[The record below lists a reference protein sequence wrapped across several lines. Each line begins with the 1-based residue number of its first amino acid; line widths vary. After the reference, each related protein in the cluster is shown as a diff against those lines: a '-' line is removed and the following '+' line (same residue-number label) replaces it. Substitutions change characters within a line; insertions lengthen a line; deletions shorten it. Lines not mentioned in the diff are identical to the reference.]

1 MLCCVLNVFDVPYR
15 RSNSQ
20 AAGGGNSAS
29 GAASSGSSKVKRT
42 ARISTGGYRP
52 GSSGRMV
59 MGSRSVVP
67 ATYVPEELV
76 TQAQVVLQGKSRH
89 LIIRELQRT
98 VRYEQFLY
106 NFFYS
111 HML

>member
-1 MLCCVLNVFDVPYR
+1 
-15 RSNSQ
+15 
-20 AAGGGNSAS
+20 
-29 GAASSGSSKVKRT
+29 
-42 ARISTGGYRP
+42 
-52 GSSGRMV
+52 MV

-98 VRYEQFLY
+98 VRMKFEEQQFIF
-106 NFFYS
+106 NQIKRS
-111 HML
+111 GEIAIVVVGID

>member
-1 MLCCVLNVFDVPYR
+1 
-15 RSNSQ
+15 
-20 AAGGGNSAS
+20 
-29 GAASSGSSKVKRT
+29 
-42 ARISTGGYRP
+42 
-52 GSSGRMV
+52 MV

-98 VRYEQFLY
+98 VRIKFEEQQFIFNRIKRLPARLQLLWSELISHRIHEY
-106 NFFYS
+106 FFVS
-111 HML
+111 LL